1 MHRRNCVSYAPNTIL
16 CAEKC
21 KTLAKP
27 CSGCSLITPKN
38 LLRFPESAVN
48 VPVPRAIPDPEASLP
63 DKLQWLAIE
72 HPQALDT
79 LNHLVDS
86 LLDRFRAA
94 APPAIIP
101 RHISGRI
108 PRT

>member
-1 MHRRNCVSYAPNTIL
+1 MHRQNCVSYAPNTIL

-38 LLRFPESAVN
+38 LLRFPADAVK
-48 VPVPRAIPDPEASLP
+48 VLAPRPIPDPEASLP

-72 HPQALDT
+72 HPQALEM

-86 LLDRFRAA
+86 LLNRFRAS
-94 APPAIIP
+94 APPGLIPGYIP
-101 RHISGRI
+101 RHR
-108 PRT
+108 PRP